1 VIGYPI
7 VPILFLLFCV
17 TICIMTLINQPFEA
31 MMGLILIASGLPVY
45 WGLGRKK

>member
-1 VIGYPI
+1 
-7 VPILFLLFCV
+7 
-17 TICIMTLINQPFEA
+17 MTLINQPFEA